1 MTVNVYEVNEQFTV
15 VDDKGLYLGSVIE
28 VDNDLVGSYFKGDF
42 FDFSKNKV
50 LCTFVNDDLI
60 NVVLALAQYHQLII
74 GVEEVSVIK

>member
-15 VDDKGLYLGSVIE
+15 VDDKGLYLGSVVE
-28 VDNDLVGSYFKGDF
+28 VDNDLVGSHFKGDF
-42 FDFSKNKV
+42 FDLSKNKV